1 MSCDSSPRL
10 TLNLKVMS
18 CENRGDKVDN
28 GEPRPFTSHSTAFL
42 RPPRQS
48 LRYSLRSPR
57 FAPLRGEWNGVSEA
71 WRVVRQGATIRLLTQ
86 LVSLA
91 YTYRNEPG

>member
-1 MSCDSSPRL
+1 MDISILYPPHSWPLLSP
-10 TLNLKVMS
+10 VPS
-18 CENRGDKVDN
+18 
-28 GEPRPFTSHSTAFL
+28 AFL